1 LKSRDEGGGMRDE
14 GRRVAFISSLIPL
27 PSSLILPPC
36 SPVSFIND
44 QIIVRRN
51 PSDIENKTFD
61 VIVIGAGIN
70 GAGIAR
76 DAAMRGLKVLLLDKG
91 DLASGTTSWS
101 TRLIH
106 GGLRYLEH
114 GEIGLVRESLRERE
128 RLLRIAP
135 HLIKPLPMLI
145 PIYKNARRGKL
156 TIKAGMIAY
165 DILSFD
171 KSLAHHHLLS
181 REEALTR
188 APGLNTEG
196 LRGAFVYYDGQ
207 IEYAERLVF
216 ENALSASQH
225 GAAILTYARVDKFI
239 VENDDVV
246 GVEFTDVLSNTVH
259 VARSRMT
266 VNVSGPWVDDVLMGA
281 WRVTDRL
288 ICGTKGSHLIV
299 DEFPGAP
306 ADALYVEAKEDGRP
320 FFIIPWN
327 GAYLIGT
334 TDLPYSGNLDEVK
347 ADDAEINYLLN
358 ETNRVIPQAHLK
370 RNAIRYT
377 YSGVRPLPC
386 HTGND
391 PKSITRRHFIRDHAT
406 ALRNFVSIVGGKLT
420 TYRNLSEQT
429 VDLLF
434 KKLGRESPKCR
445 TAEEMLPGASVE
457 DMASFVEQFKT
468 KSNLPEAVSERLLR
482 IYGTRAKGVLELAAC
497 DAELLKTFDQQTGAI
512 GAEIIFSFREEMA
525 QTLTDCLMRRTLVG
539 MNGAAGLDAVEAAA
553 RLAQK
558 HLGWDD
564 DRAAREIADYRNYVR
579 RFHPR
584 AMSFDMYSRKG

>member
-1 LKSRDEGGGMRDE
+1 LGGTLKP
-14 GRRVAFISSLIPL
+14 APIIH
-27 PSSLILPPC
+27 
-36 SPVSFIND
+36 D

-51 PSDIENKTFD
+51 PPDTENQTYD

-76 DAAMRGLKVLLLDKG
+76 DAAMRGLKVLLMDKG

-114 GEIGLVRESLRERE
+114 GELGLVRESLRERE

-135 HLIKPLPMLI
+135 HLVKPLPMLI
-145 PIYKNARRGKL
+145 PIYEKARRGKL
-156 TIKAGMIAY
+156 TIRAGMLAY
-165 DILSFD
+165 DLLSFD
-171 KSLAHHHLLS
+171 KSLAHHHMLS
-181 REEALTR
+181 RDEALKR
-188 APGLNTEG
+188 APGLNPEG
-196 LRGAFVYYDGQ
+196 LCGAAVYYDAQ

-225 GAAILTYARVDKFI
+225 GATILTYARVDKFI
-239 VENDDVV
+239 VENDEVH
-246 GVEFTDVLSNTVH
+246 GVEFTDVLGQTTH
-259 VARSRMT
+259 IARALVI
-266 VNVSGPWVDDVLMGA
+266 VNVSGPWVDKVLSGA
-281 WRVTDRL
+281 NRPTDRL

-299 DEFPGAP
+299 DEFNGAP
-306 ADALYVEAKEDGRP
+306 ADALYVEAQEDGRP

-334 TDLPYSGNLDEVK
+334 TDLPYNGNLDEVT
-347 ADDAEINYLLN
+347 ADDAEIDYLLN
-358 ETNRVIPQAHLK
+358 ETNRVIPQARLN
-370 RNAIRYT
+370 RDAIRYT

-386 HTGND
+386 RKERD
-391 PKSITRRHFIRDHAT
+391 PTSITRRHFIRDHAPSLCGFT
-406 ALRNFVSIVGGKLT
+406 SIVGGKLT

-434 KKLGRESPKCR
+434 KKLGRERPVCK
-445 TAEEMLPGASVE
+445 TAEELLLGASAE
-457 DMASFVEQFKT
+457 DLASSVEQFKAEN
-468 KSNLPEAVSERLLR
+468 NLPEAVAERLLR
-482 IYGTRAKGVLELAAC
+482 IYGRRAKEVLELAAS
-497 DAELLKTFDQQTGAI
+497 DAELLKPFDSQTGAI
-512 GAEIIFSFREEMA
+512 GAEVLFSFRQEMA

-539 MNGAAGLDAVEAAA
+539 MNATAGLDAVEDAA

-558 HLGWDD
+558 YLGWND
-564 DRAAREIADYRNYVR
+564 DRAAREIADYRKYVG

-584 AMSFDMYSRKG
+584 ATLI